1 MKPVSQTALIVDQA
15 KIRIDE
21 DLVRRGA
28 PSFPRSMDWWKRN
41 TPLWLDVA
49 EDDEGRILLEPNGR
63 QADGAVHEVTPALRR
78 RHLQY
83 ARNWATSLI
92 FLDLSDAIVDE
103 GGTR

>member
-1 MKPVSQTALIVDQA
+1 MKPSSQTALVVDQL

-28 PSFPRSMDWWKRN
+28 PGFPRSLDWWKRN

-49 EDDEGRILLEPNGR
+49 ESEQGRIILEPNGR
-63 QADGAVHEVTPALRR
+63 QANGTVREVTPALRR

-83 ARNWATSLI
+83 VRNWAAGLI
-92 FLDLSDAIVDE
+92 FLDLSDAIVIE
-103 GGTR
+103 GGAR